1 MLNII
6 IFGAPG
12 SGKGTQS
19 EFIIKKYDLLHISS
33 GEILREEIEKQ
44 TALGLIAKKYISK
57 GHLVPDQLIIDI
69 ISSVLDRNPQAKG
82 YILDGF
88 PRTLSQGEHLDLM
101 LRDKGTAIAAVFN
114 LVVDEEELT
123 RRLLLRGKEFGRADD
138 NIETIQERLL
148 VYRNQTEPLNEYY
161 KKKGKLFKIKGG
173 SSAEDVFENIA
184 EVIDRLSF

>member
-1 MLNII
+1 MLNVV

-33 GEILREEIEKQ
+33 GEILREEIERK
-44 TALGLIAKKYISK
+44 TPLGLTADEYISK

-69 ISSVLDRNPQAKG
+69 MSGILERNPQAKG
-82 YILDGF
+82 YIFDGF
-88 PRTLSQGEHLDLM
+88 PRTLSQGEHLDVM
-101 LRDKGTAIAAVFN
+101 LRDRGTSIAAVFSL
-114 LVVDEEELT
+114 LVEEEELT
-123 RRLLLRGKEFGRADD
+123 RRLLQRGTEFGRADD
-138 NIETIQERLL
+138 NIETIQERLV
-148 VYRNQTEPLNEYY
+148 VYKNQTEPLTEYY

-173 SSAEDVFENIA
+173 SSAENVFENIA

>member
-1 MLNII
+1 MLNIV

-33 GEILREEIEKQ
+33 GEILREEINKK
-44 TALGLIAKKYISK
+44 TALGLTANEYISK

-69 ISSVLDRNPQAKG
+69 MSGILDRNPQAKG
-82 YILDGF
+82 YIFDGF
-88 PRTLSQGEHLDLM
+88 PRTISQGECLDLM
-101 LRDKGTAIAAVFN
+101 LRDRGTTVAAVFS
-114 LVVDEEELT
+114 LVVEEEELT
-123 RRLLLRGKEFGRADD
+123 RRMLQRGKEFGRADD
-138 NIETIQERLL
+138 NIETIQERLV
-148 VYRNQTEPLNEYY
+148 VYKSQTEPLNEYY

-173 SSAEDVFENIA
+173 SSAENVFENIA